1 MIKVTNNTIE
11 IEARYFA
18 GQESG
23 FSDFDK
29 DILSDAFEKI
39 YTNQQIIINASDGE
53 NIERCG
59 LIDYLEWACQEF
71 NIPHSSIFIITPNT
85 KLISKFVSCV
95 IPLHIFNSAKYYIT
109 QSFER
114 QSNTKFVGA
123 SIGRFSPSRFR
134 LIYEL
139 DQAFTNDTFLIF
151 HPLPESVKKFYTN
164 TNDTYKKELSWLESK
179 KFDIDLVYPSELS
192 INAIEWKDSYNNY
205 HNIWNKFDIEI
216 VAETDPN
223 SNFWFTEKTARCIAT
238 GKPFL
243 LLSGCRSLKILQ
255 DRGYTTF
262 DEIIDESYD
271 NETIPTRRISKIISS
286 LTELYQSP
294 DRASKINQ
302 LYQIAQHNITHYKK
316 NVPQ

>member
-1 MIKVTNNTIE
+1 MISVTANEITIL
-11 IEARYFA
+11 ARFFS

-23 FSDFDK
+23 FTDFYK
-29 DILSDAFEKI
+29 DILSDVFAKT
-39 YTNQQIIINASDGE
+39 YTNQQIIINAGDGE

-85 KLISKFVSCV
+85 KLISKFVSRV
-95 IPLHIFNSAKYYIT
+95 IPLYIFNSAKYYFT
-109 QSFER
+109 HSFER
-114 QSNTKFVGA
+114 QPNTKFVGV

-139 DQAFTNDTFLIF
+139 DQAFTDDTFLIF
-151 HPLPESVKKFYTN
+151 HPSSESVKNFYTN
-164 TNDTYKKELSWLESK
+164 INDIYKKELSWLESK
-179 KFDIDLVYPSELS
+179 KFDIDLVYPNELS
-192 INAIEWKDSYNNY
+192 VKTVSWKDSYNNY

-223 SNFWFTEKTARCIAT
+223 SNFWFTEKTSRCIAT

-243 LLSGCRSLKILQ
+243 LLAGRGSLKILQ

-262 DEIIDESYD
+262 DKIIDESYD
-271 NETIPTRRISKIISS
+271 NETVPTRRISKIISS
-286 LTELYQSP
+286 LKELYQSP
-294 DRASKINQ
+294 NRASKIDQ
-302 LYQIAQHNITHYKK
+302 LYQIAQHNITQYKK
-316 NVPQ
+316 NVP